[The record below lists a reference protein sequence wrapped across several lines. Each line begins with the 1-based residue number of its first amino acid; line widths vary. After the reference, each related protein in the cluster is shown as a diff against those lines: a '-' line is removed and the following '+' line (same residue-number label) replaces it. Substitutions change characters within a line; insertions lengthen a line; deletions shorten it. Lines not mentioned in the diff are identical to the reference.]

1 MKKLDAIDRK
11 ILDILTHEGR
21 ISWRDLADKISLSL
35 TPTLRRVR
43 QMEEDGIITGYRAEL
58 NDSLFRGSMGVMI
71 SITLD
76 RQVDEVLHVFEQ
88 AVSDIPEVVDGHLMS
103 GKADYMLHAY
113 VNDLDHYREL
123 LSVLTKLK
131 GIAHIESSFVLNTF
145 KLQSKPVLTVEI

>member
-76 RQVDEVLHVFEQ
+76 RQVDEVLHV
-88 AVSDIPEVVDGHLMS
+88 
-103 GKADYMLHAY
+103 
-113 VNDLDHYREL
+113 
-123 LSVLTKLK
+123 LSRPYQIFPKWSMV
-131 GIAHIESSFVLNTF
+131 I
-145 KLQSKPVLTVEI
+145 

>member
-1 MKKLDAIDRK
+1 
-11 ILDILTHEGR
+11 
-21 ISWRDLADKISLSL
+21 
-35 TPTLRRVR
+35 
-43 QMEEDGIITGYRAEL
+43 
-58 NDSLFRGSMGVMI
+58 
-71 SITLD
+71 
-76 RQVDEVLHVFEQ
+76 
-88 AVSDIPEVVDGHLMS
+88 MS